1 MDEKMNDVLKGIYDS
16 LTEEQKEKVKNLK
29 TVEEMT
35 EFAAK
40 EGIEI
45 PDDVLDAVAG
55 GGAIFRPRCQS
66 VGCEEHHRAQENKRI
81 HGKEVLLWMR
91 I

>member
-40 EGIEI
+40 EGIEL
-45 PDDVLDAVAG
+45 PDEMLDAVAG
-55 GGAIFRPRCQS
+55 GACGD
-66 VGCEEHHRAQENKRI
+66 GCLKCDTDVCW
-81 HGKEVLLWMR
+81 EVMFQ
-91 I
+91 